1 MSYQNKILRSAN
13 APRVQASEIEA
24 SIAQAII
31 DLQNNV
37 PDLKSEV
44 APLTISSAREI
55 DVKGGKKA
63 IVVFVPVPQVKAFHR
78 VQQRLT
84 RELEKKFSDRHVVFV
99 AQRRILP
106 KPTRNTKATQK
117 RPRSRTLTAVHSSIL
132 EDIVFPSEII
142 GKRLRQSAD
151 GSKLIKW

>member
-31 DLQNNV
+31 DLRNNV
-37 PDLKSEV
+37 PDLKSEL

>member
-1 MSYQNKILRSAN
+1 MA
-13 APRVQASEIEA
+13 VGQALV
-24 SIAQAII
+24 
-31 DLQNNV
+31 DLSNNV
-37 PDLKSEV
+37 PDLKAEL
-44 APLTISSAREI
+44 APLTISSAREV

-63 IVVFVPVPQVKAFHR
+63 IVVFVPVPQLKAFHK

-106 KPTRNTKATQK
+106 KPTRNTKQTQQ
-117 RPRSRTLTAVHSSIL
+117 RPRSRTLTAVHSAIL
-132 EDIVFPSEII
+132 DDIVFPSEIV